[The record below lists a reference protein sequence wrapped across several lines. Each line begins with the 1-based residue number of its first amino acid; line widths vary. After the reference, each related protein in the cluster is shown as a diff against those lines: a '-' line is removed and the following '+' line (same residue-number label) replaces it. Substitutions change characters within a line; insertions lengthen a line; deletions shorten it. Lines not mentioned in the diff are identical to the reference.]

1 MMLTRRNKVARSPD
15 IWPGFV
21 DAISTLLLVL
31 IFLLVVFV
39 LAQFFLS
46 HALSGRDEALNRL
59 NQQVT
64 ELADL
69 LALEELANTG
79 LREDIAQLGTQ
90 LQASNKDRENLNR
103 RLFTA
108 LGESDEM
115 TQRMAALELSQADTE
130 AAFNEV
136 SLRLSAALT
145 AMEAEKLALKESQK
159 ALVTNEV
166 LLGEQ
171 RELSSAAQRQVALL
185 NQQIAAVRI
194 QLNSIESAL
203 QIAEASITEKDIQI
217 VDLGKRLNVALAT
230 KVGELSRYRSEFF
243 GRLRDSLS
251 NTSEVSIEGDRFVI
265 QSGVL
270 FASGSADLGSSG
282 ETQLA
287 DVADLLLRI
296 SADIPND
303 IQWVLRIDGHTDKRP
318 ISTSQFPSNWEL
330 SAARAISVARYLT
343 NRGVPP
349 DRLMTAGFGEFQP
362 ILDRDDDQAYRTN
375 RRIEFKLTER

>member
-1 MMLTRRNKVARSPD
+1 MLAKRSQTPRGPN

-46 HALSGRDEALNRL
+46 HALSGRDEALSQL
-59 NQQVT
+59 NQQVA

-69 LALEELANTG
+69 LALEESASAG

-90 LQASNKDRENLNR
+90 LQASSKDRETLNR
-103 RLFTA
+103 QLFIA
-108 LGESDEM
+108 LGENSEM
-115 TQRMAALELSQADTE
+115 DAELNSLRLTE
-130 AAFNEV
+130 AAAEASDADI

-145 AMEAEKLALKESQK
+145 ALAAEKLALKKSQ
-159 ALVTNEV
+159 
-166 LLGEQ
+166 EQ
-171 RELSSAAQRQVALL
+171 LTSDELRLTEQKELSSAAQRQVALL
-185 NQQIAAVRI
+185 NQQIAALRI
-194 QLNSIESAL
+194 QLSEIQSVLDISETEL
-203 QIAEASITEKDIQI
+203 QEKNVQV
-217 VDLGKRLNVALAT
+217 VDLGKRLNAALAS

-251 NTSEVSIEGDRFVI
+251 ERSEVSIEGDRFVI

-270 FASGSADLGSSG
+270 FASGSAELDPEGKM
-282 ETQLA
+282 QLA
-287 DVADLLLRI
+287 DLANLLLKI
-296 SADIPND
+296 SEDIPSD
-303 IQWVLRIDGHTDKRP
+303 IEWVLRIDGHTDKRP

-330 SAARAISVARYLT
+330 SAARAISVARHLT
-343 NRGVPP
+343 NEGVPP
-349 DRLMTAGFGEFQP
+349 GRLMAAGFGEFQP
-362 ILDRDDDQAYRTN
+362 IVDSDDEQAYRRN

>member
-1 MMLTRRNKVARSPD
+1 MLAKRNQTAHGPN

-46 HALSGRDEALNRL
+46 HALSGRDEALSRL
-59 NQQVT
+59 NQQVA

-69 LALEELANTG
+69 LALEELASTG

-90 LQASNKDRENLNR
+90 LQASNKDREILNR
-103 RLFTA
+103 QLFMA
-108 LGESDEM
+108 LGENSEM
-115 TQRMAALELSQADTE
+115 DAELTALRLTQAATE
-130 AAFNEV
+130 ASENEI

-145 AMEAEKLALKESQK
+145 ALAAEKLALKKSKEQLTSGELRLTEQK
-159 ALVTNEV
+159 
-166 LLGEQ
+166 
-171 RELSSAAQRQVALL
+171 ELSSAAQRQVALL
-185 NQQIAAVRI
+185 NQQIAALRI
-194 QLNSIESAL
+194 QLSEIQSVLDVTETEL
-203 QIAEASITEKDIQI
+203 QEKNVQV
-217 VDLGKRLNVALAT
+217 VDLGKRLNAALAS

-251 NTSEVSIEGDRFVI
+251 ERSEVSIEGDRFVI

-270 FASGSADLGSSG
+270 FASASAELDPGG
-282 ETQLA
+282 KMQLA
-287 DVADLLLRI
+287 DLANLLLKI
-296 SADIPND
+296 SEDIPSD
-303 IQWVLRIDGHTDKRP
+303 IEWVLRIDGHTDKRP
-318 ISTSQFPSNWEL
+318 INTSQFPSNWEL

-343 NRGVPP
+343 NQGVPP
-349 DRLMTAGFGEFQP
+349 GRLMAAGFGEFQP
-362 ILDRDDDQAYRTN
+362 IVDSADEQAYRRN

>member
-1 MMLTRRNKVARSPD
+1 MLARRNKVTRSPD

-46 HALSGRDEALNRL
+46 HALSGRDEALSRL
-59 NQQVT
+59 NQQVA

-69 LALEELANTG
+69 LALEELANIG

-108 LGESDEM
+108 LGENDEIAQEM
-115 TQRMAALELSQADTE
+115 TSLKLSQADAE
-130 AAFNEV
+130 ATSQEV

-145 AMEAEKLALKESQK
+145 ALEAEKLALKASQE
-159 ALVTNEV
+159 ALRSNQV

-171 RELSSAAQRQVALL
+171 RELSTAAQRQVALL
-185 NQQIAAVRI
+185 NQQIAALRI

-203 QIAEASITEKDIQI
+203 QIAEANINEKDIQI

-270 FASGSADLGSSG
+270 FASGSAELGSSG

-287 DVADLLLRI
+287 GVADLLLRI
-296 SADIPND
+296 SVDIPND

-318 ISTSQFPSNWEL
+318 INTSQFPSNWEL

-343 NRGVPP
+343 DQGVPP
-349 DRLMTAGFGEFQP
+349 GRLMTAGFGEFQP
-362 ILDRDDDQAYRTN
+362 IVDRDDDQAYRTN

>member
-1 MMLTRRNKVARSPD
+1 MLARRNKVTRSPD

-39 LAQFFLS
+39 LAQFFLA

-59 NQQVT
+59 NQQVA

-69 LALEELANTG
+69 LALEELANIG
-79 LREDIAQLGTQ
+79 LREDVAQLGTQ

-103 RLFTA
+103 RLFTS
-108 LGESDEM
+108 LGENDEIA
-115 TQRMAALELSQADTE
+115 QEVVSLKLSQADAE
-130 AAFNEV
+130 ATSQEV

-145 AMEAEKLALKESQK
+145 ALEAEKLALKESQK
-159 ALVTNEV
+159 ALLSNQV

-171 RELSSAAQRQVALL
+171 RELSTAAQRQVALL
-185 NQQIAAVRI
+185 NQQIAALRI

-203 QIAEASITEKDIQI
+203 QIAEANINEKDIQI

-251 NTSEVSIEGDRFVI
+251 DTSEVSIEGDRFVI

-270 FASGSADLGSSG
+270 FASGSAELGSSG

-287 DVADLLLRI
+287 SIADLLLRI

-318 ISTSQFPSNWEL
+318 INTSQFPSNWEL

-343 NRGVPP
+343 DQGVPP
-349 DRLMTAGFGEFQP
+349 GRLMTAGFGEFQP
-362 ILDRDDDQAYRTN
+362 IVNRDDDQAYRKN